1 MPPTVIWF
9 SGWVLKLCF
18 LLTQWIAGFDP
29 FVPPKTSLFTVT
41 STQRWM
47 QLDYGVTPI
56 PQKRSRREVMTAW
69 LQSVTAD

>member
-9 SGWVLKLCF
+9 CGWVLKLCI
-18 LLTQWIAGFDP
+18 LLTQWITGFDP
-29 FVPPKTSLFTVT
+29 FVAPKTSLFTVT

-47 QLDYGVTPI
+47 QLDYGVTPV
-56 PQKRSRREVMTAW
+56 PQKRSRREVMSAW

>member
-9 SGWVLKLCF
+9 CGWVLKLCI
-18 LLTQWIAGFDP
+18 LLTQWITGFDP
-29 FVPPKTSLFTVT
+29 FVAPKTSLFTVN

-47 QLDYGVTPI
+47 QLDYGVTPV
-56 PQKRSRREVMTAW
+56 PQKRSRREVMTAC